1 MSKIKV
7 EGSEITIITQ
17 NESDYISLTDMV
29 EKQTEGGKLI
39 EKWITTKNTIEFLGI
54 WEHLHNPDFNYPE
67 FGVIK
72 NDSGSNRFVMSVG
85 QWVNKTN
92 AMGIF
97 AKAGR
102 YGGTYAHQDI
112 AFHFGM
118 YISPLFN
125 LLLVKEF
132 QRLKED
138 ERLRLESGWDA
149 KRYLSKVNYKIHT
162 EAVKE
167 YLLPISALPEDKK
180 WIVYA
185 ENADIIN
192 MAMFGKTAKTWK
204 EENPQLALEGLNMR
218 DVASTHQLVVLAN
231 LENYSSILIKEK
243 ISKAERFLRLR
254 RLAIE
259 QLKLLGQEEKP
270 YTPLIANKKKHESDF
285 DLNLRGLLSV
295 PPPPKKAKE

>member
-1 MSKIKV
+1 MSKITV
-7 EGSEITIITQ
+7 GETEITILSQ

-29 EKQTEGGKLI
+29 ANQPDGNKLI
-39 EKWITTKNTIEFLGI
+39 EKWLTTKNTIEYLGI
-54 WEHLHNPDFNYPE
+54 WEELHNSNFNYPD

-72 NDSGSNRFVMSVG
+72 NEAGSNRFFMSVG
-85 QWVNKTN
+85 QWVKKTN
-92 AMGIF
+92 SIGIS
-97 AKAGR
+97 AKPGR

-138 ERLRLESGWDA
+138 EKNRLESGWDA

-167 YLLPISALPEDKK
+167 YLLPISTLPEDKK

-204 EENPQLALEGLNMR
+204 EENPKLALDGFNMR
-218 DVASTHQLVVLAN
+218 DIASTHQLVVLAN
-231 LENYSSILIKEK
+231 LENYSSILIKQK
-243 ISKAERFLRLR
+243 INKADRFLRLR
-254 RLAIE
+254 QLAIE
-259 QLKLLGQEEKP
+259 QLKVLGMDERP
-270 YTPLIANKKKHESDF
+270 YTPLITPKKNESNF
-285 DLNLRGLLSV
+285 NIQLKGLLSV
-295 PPPPKKAKE
+295 PPPKKDK